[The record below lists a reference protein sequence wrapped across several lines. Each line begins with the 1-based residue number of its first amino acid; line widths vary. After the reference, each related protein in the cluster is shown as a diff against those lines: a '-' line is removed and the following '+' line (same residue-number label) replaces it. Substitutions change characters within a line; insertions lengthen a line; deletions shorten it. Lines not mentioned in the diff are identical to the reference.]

1 MQVEDLLDLK
11 KVTGWL
17 DEMKETT
24 VSVHVPRFR
33 VEDSFSLKDKLQDL
47 GLSDL
52 FSPEKASL
60 PGEGG
65 AGTHLDR
72 CDRSAAKP
80 RLSFRDAGGRRG
92 RPPHFGR
99 LPQGLPGGESQVQ
112 RSCLS
117 PPGGGLNLFV
127 VLR

>member
-1 MQVEDLLDLK
+1 MQVEEILDLK

-33 VEDSFSLKDKLQDL
+33 VEDSFSLKEKLQAM

-65 AGTHLDR
+65 GDTPGQTASPIKSNLH
-72 CDRSAAKP
+72 RSVT
-80 RLSFRDAGGRRG
+80 SFMSDC
-92 RPPHFGR
+92 H
-99 LPQGLPGGESQVQ
+99 
-112 RSCLS
+112 
-117 PPGGGLNLFV
+117 
-127 VLR
+127 

>member
-11 KVTGWL
+11 KVSGWL

-65 AGTHLDR
+65 GDT
-72 CDRSAAKP
+72 
-80 RLSFRDAGGRRG
+80 
-92 RPPHFGR
+92 
-99 LPQGLPGGESQVQ
+99 PGQV
-112 RSCLS
+112 
-117 PPGGGLNLFV
+117 
-127 VLR
+127 